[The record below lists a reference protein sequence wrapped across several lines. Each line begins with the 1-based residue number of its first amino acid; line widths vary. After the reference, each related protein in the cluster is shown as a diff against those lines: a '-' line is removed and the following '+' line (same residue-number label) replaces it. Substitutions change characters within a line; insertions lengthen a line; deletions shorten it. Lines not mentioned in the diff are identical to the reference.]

1 MRLTFV
7 PIARRDLKY
16 VSQTRS
22 IDIVLAISA
31 PYRPPQTPT
40 AAGKVAACMIQD
52 SDDPNLA
59 LEIGGQDEFEA
70 LEMAI
75 IHLETFI
82 RTLTSDKA
90 GKLLN
95 RDGTPFEAKQTN
107 LVAYFLG
114 KSMTGQEQEGR

>member
-1 MRLTFV
+1 MRLSFV

-16 VSQTRS
+16 VSETRT

-31 PYRPPQTPT
+31 PYRPPRTPT

-52 SDDPNLA
+52 CDDPGLA
-59 LEIGGQDEFEA
+59 LEIGGDDEFEA
-70 LEMAI
+70 LEKAI

-82 RTLTSDKA
+82 QTLTSETA

-95 RDGTPFEAKQTN
+95 RDGTPFDVKNMSLLTH
-107 LVAYFLG
+107 FLS
-114 KSMTGQEQEGR
+114 KSIKT